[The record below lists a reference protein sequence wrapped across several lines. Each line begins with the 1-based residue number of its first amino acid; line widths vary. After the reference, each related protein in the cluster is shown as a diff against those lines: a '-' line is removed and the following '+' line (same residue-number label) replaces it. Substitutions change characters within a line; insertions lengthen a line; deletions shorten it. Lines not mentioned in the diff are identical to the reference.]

1 MSHSSLPIARLTS
14 GIRSSLH
21 KTGPQSNTGIMEI
34 IIFIAPIKIDMI
46 NQFLAG
52 CFLML
57 LLTGSVSAQATGEK
71 RAVLTVKHTSD
82 FEITGDGH
90 ATAWT
95 TTEWIPLV
103 HRKGTTTYATRVKL
117 LYSDT
122 GIYSLFSCEDL
133 TITATLQED
142 FTALFK
148 EDVVEVFFWPDETMP
163 VYFEYEL
170 SPLNYE
176 LALLIPNIDGDVSG
190 WKPWPYK
197 GARATRHA
205 TKVLKDDKTKSSSWT
220 AEFFIPYTL
229 LRPLR
234 NVPPAKGT
242 QWRAN
247 LYRIDYD
254 QGFSTWTWQ
263 PVRTEFREFH
273 DFEQFGTLRFE

>member
-1 MSHSSLPIARLTS
+1 MAKR
-14 GIRSSLH
+14 
-21 KTGPQSNTGIMEI
+21 
-34 IIFIAPIKIDMI
+34 
-46 NQFLAG
+46 FLAG
-52 CFLML
+52 CFFVFFLA
-57 LLTGSVSAQATGEK
+57 GPVYAQVAEGK
-71 RAVLTVKHTSD
+71 QAVLTVKHTGD
-82 FEITGDGH
+82 FEVTGDGQ
-90 ATAWT
+90 AAAWKT
-95 TTEWIPLV
+95 TDWIPLV
-103 HRKGTTTYATRVKL
+103 HRKGTTDYATRVKL

-122 GIYSLFSCEDL
+122 GIYSLFSCDDL

-148 EDVVEVFFWPDETMP
+148 EDVVEVFFWPDETIP
-163 VYFEYEL
+163 LYFEYEL

-176 LALLIPNIDGDVSG
+176 LAILIPNIDGDLSG

-197 GARATRHA
+197 GARTTRHA
-205 TKVLKDDKTKSSSWT
+205 TKILKDDKTKSSSWM
-220 AEFFIPYTL
+220 AEFFIPYAL

-234 NVPPAKGT
+234 NVPPTKGT
-242 QWRAN
+242 QWRVN